1 MKKHFLIVLLTL
13 FIINSANADLY
24 KFLDSKEEPKAIIDE
39 INFDTELIKELNDLK
54 FYLGIGRGNNPIN
67 ESLYELLRNSAA
79 EFEETQINDKR
90 YFIVSGCRY
99 QSCPEK
105 GFLWIDKKEKII
117 IGAMVHYFF
126 ETQDNRSKDG
136 DLLIMSKKFQ
146 NYNDLPKQFN
156 KDLDKWLSSIKI
168 YNLLNGETKQLK
180 PRMKRFINSDN
191 VITVLN

>member
-1 MKKHFLIVLLTL
+1 MKKQFLIILLTL
-13 FIINSANADLY
+13 FLNGLANADLY
-24 KFLDSKEEPKAIIDE
+24 SFLDSKDEPKVIIDE

-54 FYLGIGRGNNPIN
+54 FYLGIGRENNPIN

-79 EFEETQINDKR
+79 EFEETQINNKR

-105 GFLWIDKKEKII
+105 GFLWIDKKEKIV

-126 ETQDNRSKDG
+126 KTQNNYSKEG
-136 DLLIMSKKFQ
+136 DLLVMSKKFQ

-156 KDLDKWLSSIKI
+156 RDLDKWLSSIKI
-168 YNLLNGETKQLK
+168 YNLQNGGTKKLK
-180 PRMKRFINSDN
+180 PRMKRFVNSEN
-191 VITVLN
+191 VITILN

>member
-1 MKKHFLIVLLTL
+1 MRKQFLIILLTL

-24 KFLDSKEEPKAIIDE
+24 KFLDSKYEPKVIIDE

-79 EFEETQINDKR
+79 EFEETQINNKR

-105 GFLWIDKKEKII
+105 GFLWIDKKEKIV

-126 ETQDNRSKDG
+126 KTQDNRSKEG
-136 DLLIMSKKFQ
+136 DLLIMSKKFKT
-146 NYNDLPKQFN
+146 YNDLPKQFN
-156 KDLDKWLSSIKI
+156 KDLNNWLSSIKV
-168 YNLLNGETKQLK
+168 YNLLNGKTKNLK
-180 PRMKRFINSDN
+180 PRMKRFINSEN
-191 VITVLN
+191 IITILN